1 MSSIAQKPAAT
12 LAPAIDAASKKEILR
27 LILKYR
33 AQQAPDAP
41 TLARVTATANR
52 FCRAG
57 LGSPKRHLLMM
68 KIIRDQFARL
78 RVSRT
83 DDRVDQGPKQVRLD
97 LRKIAE
103 RYFGSAEHER
113 SISNIMSFVQPYQ
126 AGVAH
131 AADIAARLRSLRAI
145 VQAVRRLA
153 GPLQRLHWPRLQ
165 AEISPHLRTLS
176 ELEPIGSA
184 PEFSPALATALI
196 TDNMLQS
203 SIQARQLGRLDV
215 LLDVLA
221 GIHAVVIVDCEGDR
235 SQLARLKRDV
245 QAVARQLWELHLA
258 MTQLD
263 VRLLAGLLPP
273 TIGGATQAPLAA
285 LADLLEGMATAAKAE
300 VQTLLTPMG
309 RPRVPDPLQL
319 GVEQFGLLWRQVH
332 STVPAT
338 TSNRGGFGDLCI
350 TLLGPEGLGYAAS
363 EVRGKVRQ
371 IAHELAHSRP
381 V

>member
-1 MSSIAQKPAAT
+1 MAT
-12 LAPAIDAASKKEILR
+12 
-27 LILKYR
+27 
-33 AQQAPDAP
+33 
-41 TLARVTATANR
+41 VNR

-57 LGSPKRHLLMM
+57 RGSSVRYLPTM
-68 KIIRDQFARL
+68 KLIRDHFARL
-78 RVSRT
+78 GVSRT
-83 DDRVDQGPKQVRLD
+83 DIQVDDVPEPAKWD
-97 LRKIAE
+97 LGTISE
-103 RYFGSAEHER
+103 LYFGSAEHER
-113 SISNIMSFVQPYQ
+113 SISNILSFVRPYQ

-131 AADIAARLRSLRAI
+131 AADTAARMRYLRAI
-145 VQAVRRLA
+145 VQAARRLV
-153 GPLQRLHWPRLQ
+153 GPLQRLHWARLQ

-176 ELEPIGSA
+176 ELLPIGSA
-184 PEFSPALATALI
+184 PESSSAHATFLATE
-196 TDNMLQS
+196 NMLRS
-203 SIQARQLGRLDV
+203 AIQAQQLDRLDV
-215 LLDVLA
+215 FLDVLA
-221 GIHAVVIVDCEGDR
+221 GIHAVVVVDCEGDR

-332 STVPAT
+332 STIPAT
-338 TSNRGGFGDLCI
+338 TSNRGGFGDLCL